1 MWIHWLKLME
11 LSSQADLYF
20 RCKSWLPKR
29 TFILAARVDFPS
41 VPSFSLQEL
50 TSQAY
55 FHFHCK
61 SWIPQRTFIFA
72 ARAEIPSVPS
82 FSLQPSCLPLIIPLR
97 TWWRIFVAHKWPFS
111 RLSWGVGFTACE
123 LLFRHLIQGSKRNE
137 QDNCSA
143 TASLT
148 CTLKHHSLE
157 GCRHHQMQVVLNLFK
172 TRPTALISK
181 PASRH
186 WQLGG

>member
-1 MWIHWLKLME
+1 ME

-29 TFILAARVDFPS
+29 TFILAARV
-41 VPSFSLQEL
+41 Q
-50 TSQAY
+50 
-55 FHFHCK
+55 
-61 SWIPQRTFIFA
+61 
-72 ARAEIPSVPS
+72 IPSVPS

-111 RLSWGVGFTACE
+111 RLSWGVDFTACK

-137 QDNCSA
+137 QDNCST

-148 CTLKHHSLE
+148 CTLKHHSLA
-157 GCRHHQMQVVLNLFK
+157 GCRHHQMLVPVQNAADCTDFW
-172 TRPTALISK
+172 TRWPTLTAWCLMPCTRRVILLWSETSVNCWGNFLK
-181 PASRH
+181 LHVPVRVWFFVGCAGFPTVFIVR
-186 WQLGG
+186 